1 MTSLLCASDFCRRA
15 FNPSTVR
22 LKIVPTA
29 VQDDDVTATAAH
41 HETIARAHA
50 PWNLFRRLALFDES
64 LVWLKC
70 NNNSNES
77 TRLVV
82 ELCMMKEDPEAL
94 SKAEQPDNDDEH
106 ATTLLIT
113 SLTAINLRQSFDF
126 QSSFLNHHQTIAATI
141 HPFTGTTRRAHKV
154 TLRPW
159 GAPFLAP
166 PLIKN
171 IKDTS
176 NTNNNNNQSVRKSSS
191 SKLLPLTGTTVQP
204 GKLICVSND
213 KENLNE
219 NTGSSSTSIYPA
231 AAYHDAQQY
240 YEVVQVKGDDEIS
253 QSYPSIPPIMD
264 AVFVTHAHTE
274 FRFETIQFPSTCP
287 QLPSCL
293 FPYPPSSNN
302 IDNNIGSIP
311 PHPNLPDLVEA
322 FHTILPNA
330 SPAERI
336 FTLLGSANEHDV
348 SLAVTTAAALV
359 GRSCLT
365 VRGLAAHAYRTAGQL
380 QRAASLVDK
389 LQGLDAALEQAYQ
402 AAPSVLLIEDV
413 DQEFTANDDRLR
425 CDEEGRIWS
434 LCTNALGEA
443 VMNHDANN
451 SVDGNT
457 ITRIPSVL
465 VVFSMSKLPPKGPLV
480 EHLVWEPV
488 SLALPDEAYSQ
499 YLWQEVSQKLPWT
512 KEWYDQLEGRTVLE
526 IRQLAREVAD
536 EMEFSNKNDYSLE
549 NIQLVFADKLASMM
563 QSGRLESQTKI
574 PKVKWSDVGGLEHV
588 RREIMETIEW
598 PLKHAE
604 LFTTHGR
611 SGILLYGPP
620 GTGKTLV
627 AKAVANECGLP
638 FLSVKGPELLGSFVG
653 ESESNV
659 RAVFA
664 QARTLAQRN
673 VPQKAA
679 IVFFD
684 ELDSLAPRR
693 GEQASGGA
701 SVMDRVVATFFTE
714 LDRSTQ
720 DCMVFCIGATNRPDM
735 LDPALLRPGRLDRM
749 VYLGLSDLDRAQ
761 ILKVHLS
768 KLKLEPG
775 VSAED
780 LAGKAADRLNANLT
794 GADLAS
800 VASGALMLATQRL
813 CDQAEEELIEAQ
825 TKPKGGN
832 FSIDHILSHWKPE
845 DLEPT
850 VRLQDLLTAASNVS
864 PSVDEEQLAQYEQL
878 REKLESDWKCRKP

>member
-1 MTSLLCASDFCRRA
+1 MTSLLCASDFCRQP
-15 FNPSTVR
+15 FDPITVR
-22 LKIVPTA
+22 LQIVPTA
-29 VQDDDVTATAAH
+29 VQDDDATATTAH

-50 PWNLFRRLALFDES
+50 PWNLFRRLALFDQS
-64 LVWLKC
+64 RVWLQC
-70 NNNSNES
+70 NNNNNKA
-77 TRLVV
+77 TRLAV

-94 SKAEQPDNDDEH
+94 ARAEQPDDDEEDV
-106 ATTLLIT
+106 TTLLIT
-113 SLTAINLRQSFDF
+113 SLTAINLGQSFEF
-126 QSSFLNHHQTIAATI
+126 QSCFLNHHQTIAATI
-141 HPFTGTTRRAHKV
+141 IPFTGTTRRAHKV

-159 GAPFLAP
+159 GAAFLAS
-166 PLIKN
+166 PLIID
-171 IKDTS
+171 IKDAS
-176 NTNNNNNQSVRKSSS
+176 SSSSSNQSARKSSS
-191 SKLLPLTGTTVQP
+191 PKLLPLKGTAVQP

-219 NTGSSSTSIYPA
+219 NAGSSSSSSLLYP

-253 QSYPSIPPIMD
+253 QSSPSFPPTED

-274 FRFETIQFPSTCP
+274 FRFETIRFPSTCP

-302 IDNNIGSIP
+302 ISSIP

-336 FTLLGSANEHDV
+336 FTVLGSANEHDV
-348 SLAVTTAAALV
+348 SLAVTTAASLV

-365 VRGLAAHAYRTAGQL
+365 IRGLAAHAYRTTGQL

-425 CDEEGRIWS
+425 SDEEGRIWS

-443 VMNHDANN
+443 VMNNDTND

-499 YLWQEVSQKLPWT
+499 YLWQEISQKLPWN
-512 KEWYDQLEGRTVLE
+512 KEWYGQLEGRTVLE

-536 EMEFSNKNDYSLE
+536 EMECSNKNDYSLE
-549 NIQLVFADKLASMM
+549 NVELVFADKLASMM
-563 QSGRLESQTKI
+563 QSGRMESQTKI

-864 PSVDEEQLAQYEQL
+864 PSVGEEQLAQYEQL
-878 REKLESDWKCRKP
+878 REKLESD